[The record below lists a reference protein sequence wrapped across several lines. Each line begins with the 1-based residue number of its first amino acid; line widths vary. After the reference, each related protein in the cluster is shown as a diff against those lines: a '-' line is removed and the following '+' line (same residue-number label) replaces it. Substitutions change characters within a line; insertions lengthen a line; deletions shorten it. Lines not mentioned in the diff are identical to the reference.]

1 MAGISADY
9 ITEAHGSFASNHC
22 IDCKLEVKDIK
33 ETVLERKIPKC
44 SRCGGLVK
52 PDIVFFGE
60 SLPSDFFKYQ
70 REVKKAKL
78 VIVIGTSLTVYP
90 FAVLPQLA
98 ARDVPRVLINKE
110 IVGDFGEDS
119 ARKDIIY
126 EGDCDEAVKELA
138 EELGWTKELL
148 DLHTKVTSKSG
159 TKDEETKDVESR
171 VEDLVTQVE
180 RGLQINEEKDEEE
193 VGKDDEA
200 KENEAKENE
209 AKENEAKDREK
220 L

>member
-22 IDCKLEVKDIK
+22 IDCKFEVKDIK
-33 ETVLERKIPKC
+33 EIVLERKIPKC

-70 REVKKAKL
+70 GEVKKAKL

-98 ARDVPRVLINKE
+98 ARDVPRVLINNE

-119 ARKDIIY
+119 ERKDIIY
-126 EGDCDEAVKELA
+126 EGDCDEAVRELA
-138 EELGWTKELL
+138 EELGWTEQLL
-148 DLHTKVTSKSG
+148 DLHSKVTCKSR
-159 TKDEETKDVESR
+159 TKDEEKKDVESR

-180 RGLQINEEKDEEE
+180 KNLQIKEGEDEEE
-193 VGKDDEA
+193 VGNPDG
-200 KENEAKENE
+200 
-209 AKENEAKDREK
+209 AKDREK